1 MKQMTFELQI
11 TDPAGA
17 VPIVDYRRH
26 FTVEGRILGNS
37 PVPQDAVL
45 TIRLLDDAGHAV
57 RTVRQEKKN
66 NSELFLDHPCFT
78 RYPDPIDP
86 DLSGLKHFGFP
97 PLMVRDAA
105 HPEQSLKDATIK
117 CFYDDEKFK
126 AMIVTATDAAH
137 GLALPDGMS
146 YTDEN
151 GCPYDVLPKGK
162 YTIEVTLHDGTGQ
175 MLGAADKPITIGEQ
189 TDLAICRFNPPE
201 HRRNM
206 EKWCREQGI
215 PMGNDVLPG
224 YLEPYAGQW
233 LYHMGLL
240 PLYRAGDVAQYLS
253 PRVHM
258 FLYDITEDSTS
269 YATELSYL
277 QSQGR
282 VADEERFAA
291 YYYDIGEAM
300 IGKGRPYEQQG
311 AVKQFAE
318 GSYLAV
324 CRVDVVNE
332 KAEENVFRFEEEAVQ
347 YSLTDQNNFRV
358 PPGCVIAIAGVVRP
372 WQMAPE
378 DFILKPDN
386 TYEIKNKIETLHY
399 TFDDGSEVKTDM
411 RKLMLERIGKTS
423 IGRSVFEFY
432 NLFHIGGEYAGKTVS
447 ITIEGIDSHGSATP
461 AKGELT
467 LFVEE

>member
-17 VPIVDYRRH
+17 APIVDYRRH
-26 FTVEGRILGNS
+26 FTVEGQILGNS
-37 PVPQDAVL
+37 SVPQDAVL

-57 RTVRQEKKN
+57 RTVRQKKKN
-66 NSELFLDHPCFT
+66 NCELFLNHPCFT
-78 RYPDPIDP
+78 RYPDTIDS
-86 DLSGLKHFGFP
+86 DLSGLKRFGFP
-97 PLMVRDAA
+97 PLMVRDAT
-105 HPEQSLKDATIK
+105 HPEQSLHDATIK
-117 CFYDDEKFK
+117 CFYNDEKFK
-126 AMIVTATDAAH
+126 AMIVAATDVAH
-137 GLALPDGMS
+137 GLALPDGMG

-151 GCPYDVLPKGK
+151 GSPYDALPKGE
-162 YTIEVTLHDGTGQ
+162 YTIEITLCDCAGQ
-175 MLGAADKPITIGEQ
+175 MLGAVNKPITIGEQ

-215 PMGNDVLPG
+215 SMGNDVLPG

-240 PLYRAGDVAQYLS
+240 PLYRAGDVAQYLL

-269 YATELSYL
+269 YATELSFL

-311 AVKQFAE
+311 VVKQFAK
-318 GSYLAV
+318 GSCLAI

-332 KAEENVFRFEEEAVQ
+332 KAEENVFRFDEEAVQ
-347 YSLTDQNNFRV
+347 YSLTDQNDFRV

-399 TFDDGSEVKTDM
+399 TFDDGEQTTSFEK
-411 RKLMLERIGKTS
+411 RLMLERIRKTS

-432 NLFHIGGEYAGKTVS
+432 NLFRIGKEYTGKSVF

-461 AKGELT
+461 AKGALT
-467 LFVEE
+467 LFVEK